1 MKNTTINGVLVYG
14 AVLLGKTLLVK
25 LLGMKQ
31 PGVSKMKKLKNF
43 LKDSGLVAVLVV
55 APHSMASELTVPNQ
69 FSSGDVTSAND
80 MNANFAAIEAAVN
93 DNHAL
98 ISSSLDIARSQFV
111 GFSSDTVN
119 GGAGI
124 FVMQQACESFSPKS
138 HICDSSEVAHS
149 TFNIEAVNSLSGS
162 AWVLVDNDS
171 SGDGGV
177 SSFGLITRP
186 ANWDNLSCA
195 GWGSSSAGATGMAVS
210 SNGQF
215 TSTTTCNSVLAVAC
229 CK

>member
-1 MKNTTINGVLVYG
+1 MNLVS
-14 AVLLGKTLLVK
+14 
-25 LLGMKQ
+25 
-31 PGVSKMKKLKNF
+31 VSKTAIFSLLNF
-43 LKDSGLVAVLVV
+43 CVIFAQ
-55 APHSMASELTVPNQ
+55 ASELEIPNSFENGQ
-69 FSSGDVTSAND
+69 VTSAGD
-80 MNANFAAIEAAVN
+80 MNANFEAIKVAVN
-93 DNHAL
+93 DNNSKINA
-98 ISSSLDIARSQFV
+98 INNSASSRSFFQ
-111 GFSSDTVN
+111 GFSSGKVN

-124 FVMQQACESFSPKS
+124 FAMQQACESFSPKS

-177 SSFGLITRP
+177 SSFGLITRA

-195 GWGSSSAGATGMAVS
+195 GWGSSSVGATGMAVS